1 MIRIAD
7 GRKEENWSSI
17 NIIID
22 IFRSTTTI
30 PVILSRGARYIVPFK
45 DVTSALNFKRKNKN
59 VVLIGEKYGIKPPF
73 FDYDNSPAQI
83 INADLEGK
91 IIAFT
96 STNGMYVLSRIKRGR
111 ILFSSLV
118 NMSATI
124 KKVKGKDDI
133 LVVPSNRPIG
143 KAVEDNIFAEML
155 KLALEGKNYDREI
168 LVNRIRETKENTVV
182 SISTQDL
189 EICLKLDLLDCVP
202 EYIEGK
208 IVNDP

>member
-133 LVVPSNRPIG
+133 LVVPQTGLLERQLKIIYSLKCLNWRLRAKITIG
-143 KAVEDNIFAEML
+143 KF
-155 KLALEGKNYDREI
+155 
-168 LVNRIRETKENTVV
+168 
-182 SISTQDL
+182 
-189 EICLKLDLLDCVP
+189 
-202 EYIEGK
+202 
-208 IVNDP
+208 